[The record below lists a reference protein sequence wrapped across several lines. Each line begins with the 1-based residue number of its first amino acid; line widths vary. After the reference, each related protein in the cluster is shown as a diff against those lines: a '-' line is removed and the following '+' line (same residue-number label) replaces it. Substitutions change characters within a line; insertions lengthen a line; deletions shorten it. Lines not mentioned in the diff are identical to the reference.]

1 MKQEV
6 QHLLECIYHAYI
18 NNELYISNEKISKEL
33 NSIVSR
39 INKNDNEILAQKHN
53 GINLLWASVV
63 LKKLDDTE
71 KLLSLGDNDLSA
83 VAQDGPYRIMSIL
96 FMYLISCNVESLDE
110 LQKYDNIAL
119 KLLGDE
125 EHKSNINLDST
136 FDIGD
141 IKNVDFLWLAINRK
155 FYNLAIK
162 IQKMGHNTNRIVKT
176 NEVDFSTIRILLN
189 NECYRVVTEYPFM
202 LNDENNLIR
211 RQLWLKIHLDEL
223 QILRK
228 LIKDN
233 DLSYMSAGD
242 ELIKY
247 LLYCRIIDNVVEL
260 FNSNL
265 VFDVN
270 IKITLNINNVPLQ
283 NQISLFLLEFVQYL
297 SNQNLILADLLV
309 AFIKKGVDLNQKLPT
324 EVINEPMWTYLKDTF
339 GDAPVFLILIS
350 IQSTILPELDNIVN
364 HVLQSRAYNIHERAT
379 TGLLS
384 HRSIIY
390 ILVANKRIKELN
402 ELLKNT
408 AKINPI
414 NGRTRELF
422 NPVPERRHILNEYPV
437 WLAIKNGYWGIAEK
451 LLDFTNV
458 EETITEVMSNNE
470 IKNVSLAVNILM
482 WALKTLNEQN
492 IQQELSIK
500 IIKVIDIII
509 SKGNLNLHQLNGL
522 DIWNEQTKTITQT
535 LLEKILPYIDDY
547 ENADADVDVA
557 WRALETIIK
566 HSYESQELFNTLTTD
581 DIEGVELTL
590 PDIEDFESADNITI
604 GQYLL
609 LTSLWGG
616 QKYWGVANEILKTDI
631 DLNFNTPTTTKIS
644 TIHGEQVNEENII
657 LDLAIQD
664 CNLEGLELIIK
675 KMKIDNL
682 KDMFVQPDGR
692 TMYSIFET
700 IGFLSIPALIE
711 LKRLNDE
718 VIPEQKIDI
727 DNLISKMPN
736 AKIVQELNKYTK
748 EQVHSILKDIEET
761 QVEGESNVFSNTLL
775 NINGN
780 LMLYPIKLE
789 NSCEISDYMYLNQ
802 YLDAEIIRVYN
813 EIKGFVDKGQYPN
826 DEIIKEQV
834 IQELNEKVNQNDT
847 VEYNNNL
854 EILLN
859 ERIMTRNEQI
869 MQEKNIY
876 IKSPMQRTRID
887 NVDQYRKNYPIHED
901 SMVMIIN
908 AIQKS
913 ALKLF
918 PHLHEEQKTSKS
930 KKMKGP

>member
-18 NNELYISNEKISKEL
+18 NNELYTSNAKISKEL

-39 INKNDNEILAQKHN
+39 INKNDNETLAQKHS

-63 LKKLDDTE
+63 LKQLDDTE

-83 VAQDGPYRIMSIL
+83 VAQDGPYQIMSIL
-96 FMYLISCNVESLDE
+96 FMYLISYNVENLDE
-110 LQKYDNIAL
+110 LEKYENIAL

-141 IKNVDFLWLAINRK
+141 IKSVDFLWLAINKR
-155 FYNLAIK
+155 FYTLAIK
-162 IQKMGHNTNRIVKT
+162 IQKMGHNTNRIVKI

-189 NECYRVVTEYPFM
+189 NECYRVITEYSFM
-202 LNDENNLIR
+202 LNDENNHR
-211 RQLWLKIHLDEL
+211 RYQQGLKIHSDEL

-233 DLSYMSAGD
+233 DLSYISAGD
-242 ELIKY
+242 DLIKY
-247 LLYCRIIDNVVEL
+247 LLYCRIIDNVIEL

-270 IKITLNINNVPLQ
+270 LKITLNINNVSLQ
-283 NQISLFLLEFVQYL
+283 NQLSPFLVEFVQYL
-297 SNQNLILADLLV
+297 SNQNIILADLLV
-309 AFIKKGVDLNQKLPT
+309 AFIKKGVNLNQKLPT

-350 IQSTILPELDNIVN
+350 IQSTTLPDLNNIVN

-390 ILVANKRIKELN
+390 ILVANKKIKELN

-414 NGRTRELF
+414 NARTKELF
-422 NPVPERRHILNEYPV
+422 NPVPECKHILNEYPV

-451 LLDFTNV
+451 LLYFTNV
-458 EETITEVMSNNE
+458 KETITAVISNNE

-482 WALKTLNEQN
+482 CALKTLNEQN
-492 IQQELSIK
+492 IQRELSLI
-500 IIKVIDIII
+500 IIKVIDTII
-509 SKGNLNLHQLNGL
+509 SKSNLNLHQLNSL

-547 ENADADVDVA
+547 ENSDAEVNVA
-557 WRALETIIK
+557 WRALENIIK
-566 HSYESQELFNTLTTD
+566 YSYESQHLFNTLTTD

-590 PDIEDFESADNITI
+590 PDIEDFDSADNISI

-609 LTSLWGG
+609 LTSLWADK
-616 QKYWGVANEILKTDI
+616 KYWNVANEILKTDI

-644 TIHGEQVNEENII
+644 TIHGEQVYEENII

-664 CNLEGLELIIK
+664 CNLEGLELIIQ

-682 KDMFVQPDGR
+682 KDMFVQPDDR
-692 TMYSIFET
+692 TIYSIFET

-718 VIPEQKIDI
+718 VIPEHKIDI

-736 AKIVQELNKYTK
+736 AKIVQELNQYTK

-761 QVEGESNVFSNTLL
+761 QVEGESNVFSNRLL

-780 LMLYPIKLE
+780 LMLYPIRIE

-802 YLDAEIIRVYN
+802 YLDTEIISVYN
-813 EIKGFVDKGQYPN
+813 EIKGFVDKGYYPN

-834 IQELNEKVNQNDT
+834 RQELNMQVNQNDST
-847 VEYNNNL
+847 EYKNNIENL
-854 EILLN
+854 IN
-859 ERIMTRNEQI
+859 ERIIARNEQI

-887 NVDQYRKNYPIHED
+887 NVDQYRKNYPIHEETMD
-901 SMVMIIN
+901 MIIN

-918 PHLHEEQKTSKS
+918 SDLHQEQKSSKS
-930 KKMKGP
+930 KKMKIP